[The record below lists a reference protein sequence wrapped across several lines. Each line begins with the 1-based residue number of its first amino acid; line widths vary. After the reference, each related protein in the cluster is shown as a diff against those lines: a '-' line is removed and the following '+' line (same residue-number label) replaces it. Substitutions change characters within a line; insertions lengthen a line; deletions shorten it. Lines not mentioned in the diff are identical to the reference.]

1 MYNYQTLFIAVDDN
15 LFIGKNLFHHSPTS
29 RGSYGGHIVAHAMKA
44 ALMTMGD
51 QDKQFLFSSLHCY
64 FISPVNPEKVVYH
77 VDSRKNGRT
86 FCIRSIRAIQK
97 GKTVF
102 HCLVSF
108 KLSTEGDADL
118 PYNKHPMPSIPGPSD
133 PLSIEDLLCK
143 STNHSPIPLIIK
155 YCVPSSWKHGT
166 DIKPVPSNE
175 PRYAIYFFQIIK
187 TEKAYTFLYAI
198 SISTCGKVVSTEL

>member
-1 MYNYQTLFIAVDDN
+1 MVYNYQTLFIAVDDN

-51 QDKQFLFSSLHCY
+51 QDKQFFFSSLHCY

-133 PLSIEDLLCK
+133 RDNLPYESSSSVLLK
-143 STNHSPIPLIIK
+143 IK
-155 YCVPSSWKHGT
+155 YCTPSSWKH
-166 DIKPVPSNE
+166 DIHISPLPSDE
-175 PRYAIYFFQIIK
+175 PRYYIMIAEPCISFDYIY
-187 TEKAYTFLYAI
+187 TVT
-198 SISTCGKVVSTEL
+198 